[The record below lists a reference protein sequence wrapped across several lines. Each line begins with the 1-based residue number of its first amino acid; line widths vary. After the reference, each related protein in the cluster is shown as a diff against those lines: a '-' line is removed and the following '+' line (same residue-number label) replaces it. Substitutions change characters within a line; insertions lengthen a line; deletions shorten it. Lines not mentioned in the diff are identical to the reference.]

1 MAYVSTEIKNLV
13 SMMINNSS
21 LFNNLL
27 AHATKELLNKFIA
40 EIKME
45 LASQIMDED
54 DADTLFLLQLRI
66 QNELANA

>member
-13 SMMINNSS
+13 SMMNNSS
-21 LFNNLL
+21 SFFNDLL
-27 AHATKELLNKFIA
+27 AHATKELLNKFIS

-45 LASQIMDED
+45 LASQLMDED

-66 QNELANA
+66 QNELAKA